1 MLKYYPIDNI
11 LKWIGELGKWIDSE
25 HISVSSMNSNLQK
38 RKKNEKASIGIES
51 GKFNIPSLRDN
62 IKRSNS

>member
-25 HISVSSMNSNLQK
+25 HIKVKSMNSNLQK
-38 RKKNEKASIGIES
+38 RNKKEKANIGIES
-51 GKFNIPSLRDN
+51 GKSNIPSLIDN